1 LELLLEQWDKSR
13 EIERDEIYRDLS
25 VERKLELLS
34 YLAVKKFEQT
44 QYVLFE
50 QTEIE
55 RYIAEFLEIKQRD
68 SRAVLRAME
77 SQHGLLIERS
87 QKVWSFSHLTF
98 QEYLVTRQILANCNP
113 LSINDPILN
122 KLVSHV
128 IDKRWRKVFL
138 LATTMLEKPDIL
150 FSLMKAIVDKL
161 FLKYPPLQ
169 NFLIWVHQKSKS
181 VDTPYKSA
189 AVRVFYFNNCR
200 LCFFSKIDNSIH
212 FYLGNVPCL
221 SLKGEISI
229 DYSLKMALDNSYNL
243 DRDIQQDPEG
253 DPDANQGLYYS
264 SDGLVA
270 GLMSGL
276 RTYLQSGENMIEQLS
291 QVCKYDPHQQWK
303 EFKQWWQTNGKGW
316 TEKLKLYMTEYRNIE
331 HDWQFSEEQ
340 HKLLQQYNDANELLV
355 DCLNSGC
362 SISQN
367 VKQEIEEMLLLPIAE
382 IEKRQ
387 REKTD

>member
-1 LELLLEQWDKSR
+1 LLLEQWDKSR

-55 RYIAEFLEIKQRD
+55 RYIAEFLGIEQRE
-68 SRAVLRAME
+68 SRAVLRAMG
-77 SQHGLLIERS
+77 SQHGLLIERA

-128 IDKRWRKVFL
+128 IDKRWREVFL
-138 LATTMLEKPDIL
+138 LASTMLEKPD
-150 FSLMKAIVDKL
+150 FFFFLMKAIIDKL
-161 FLKYPPLQ
+161 LLKSPPLQ
-169 NFLIWVHQKSKS
+169 NFLIWIDQKSKS
-181 VDTPYKSA
+181 VDAPNKSA
-189 AVRVFYFNNCR
+189 AIRAFYFNNCR
-200 LCFFSKIDNSIH
+200 TDFFGKIDDVSSYLKEEKIPDIYLEGEMSID
-212 FYLGNVPCL
+212 FYLR
-221 SLKGEISI
+221 
-229 DYSLKMALDNSYNL
+229 MALDNSYNL
-243 DRDIQQDPEG
+243 DGYIQQDPEG
-253 DPDANQGLYYS
+253 DPDTNQGIYCNSLS
-264 SDGLVA
+264 LVNA
-270 GLMSGL
+270 LMSGL
-276 RTYLQSGENMIEQLS
+276 STSPQSGENMIEELS
-291 QVCKYDPHQQWK
+291 QVCKYNPHQQWK

-316 TEKLKLYMTEYRNIE
+316 TEKLKLFMTEYRNIG

-367 VKQEIEEMLLLPIAE
+367 VKQEIEEMLLLPMCE